1 MFIKNCLTQKRDL
14 ELLSPTTT
22 IGESL
27 ARMKAVKAFSL
38 PVVDSDGNFTG
49 LLSKQSMFEYLEN
62 HPNDFT
68 FAEFLEQPLSI
79 CVDTSA
85 KMFVDI
91 DNGHFEDLLPIIVRY
106 PFVPIVENSTK
117 FVGIVKRSEI
127 EKALEASFGLHVP
140 GIRLLLAVD
149 DTEGTLLN
157 ISQIIYKH
165 GVKIVASIA
174 FEAGES
180 FVRRIMMKIDENDRM
195 DKIVEEIEAH
205 GYRVLEVSYDNM
217 D

>member
-1 MFIKNCLTQKRDL
+1 MFIKNCLTPKRDL
-14 ELLSPTTT
+14 ELLAPTTT
-22 IGESL
+22 IGEAL
-27 ARMKAVKAFSL
+27 TRMKAVKAFSL

-49 LLSKQSMFEYLEN
+49 LLSKQSMFEYMEN
-62 HPNDFT
+62 HPNEFT

-79 CVDTSA
+79 CVDESA
-85 KMFVDI
+85 TMFVDI
-91 DNGHFEDLLPIIVRY
+91 DHGHFEDLLPVIVRY
-106 PFVPIVENSTK
+106 PFVPIVENGAK
-117 FVGIVKRSEI
+117 FIGIVKRSEI
-127 EKALEASFGLHVP
+127 EKALENSFGLHVP
-140 GIRLLLAVD
+140 GIRIMLAVD
-149 DTEGTLLN
+149 DAEGTLLN

-195 DKIVEEIEAH
+195 DSILKELETH
-205 GYRVLEVSYDNM
+205 GYRVLEVSYDKK